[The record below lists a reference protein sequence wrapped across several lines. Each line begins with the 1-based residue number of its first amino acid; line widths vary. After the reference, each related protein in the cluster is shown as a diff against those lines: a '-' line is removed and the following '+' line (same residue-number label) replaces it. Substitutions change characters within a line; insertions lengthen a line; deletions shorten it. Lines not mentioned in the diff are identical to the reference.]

1 MASNLPYLGNPGTI
15 RGALMGL
22 TIGGKFIDCETSCD
36 FSVDIEAIP
45 AASPNSARWAAP
57 IPGVRSWTMSV
68 NANLLL
74 ASVGQTNIKTVLD
87 AVMTGEKLD
96 LQFRTKPEVSPYLI
110 IAGSAYPQSGS
121 MTAGATGLAN
131 WNVTF
136 QGAGPFTTDYEEFWI
151 FIQQG
156 PPDSQHDT
164 VFIDDI

>member
-36 FSVDIEAIP
+36 FNFDIEMVP
-45 AASPNSARWAAP
+45 AASPNSARWADP

-74 ASVGQTNIKTVLD
+74 AASTTNAATVFNGI
-87 AVMTGEKLD
+87 MTGEKFEIE
-96 LQFRTKPEVSPYLI
+96 FRTKPEVSPYFI
-110 IAGSAYPQSGS
+110 IKGSAYVQSGS